1 MRSFPEDWYLTAT
14 FSVVNRS
21 HNRQWS
27 DCPVVPAGG
36 STKPYTP
43 EVTATGWMKPTSFAI
58 WVTST
63 STPSFNACSL
73 VYE

>member
-43 EVTATGWMKPTSFAI
+43 EVTATG
-58 WVTST
+58 
-63 STPSFNACSL
+63 
-73 VYE
+73 